1 MGQEGG
7 HLVRLD
13 LDNSS
18 MISSSPKSV
27 ARLIGVT
34 VAGTPILTFVSHP
47 ASNIT
52 ETISVLPEE
61 RDKIIKVLCEK
72 KKKKKSCHLVDVM
85 FYGLSVTSAITA
97 RCSRL

>member
-61 RDKIIKVLCEK
+61 RDKIIKVLCDEVVN
-72 KKKKKSCHLVDVM
+72 SMNNLACYSNVCHFLH
-85 FYGLSVTSAITA
+85 
-97 RCSRL
+97 CE